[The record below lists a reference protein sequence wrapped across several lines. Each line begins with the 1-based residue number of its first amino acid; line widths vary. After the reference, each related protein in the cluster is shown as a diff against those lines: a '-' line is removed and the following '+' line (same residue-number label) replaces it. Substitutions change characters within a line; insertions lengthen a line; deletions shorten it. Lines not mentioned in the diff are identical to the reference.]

1 MTHPT
6 TLARTQHL
14 KRTTDKGRRA
24 HQPQRENTYYCKQEA
39 QIESVSLGWAC
50 KHTKL
55 NELACLASL

>member
-1 MTHPT
+1 MTHAT

-39 QIESVSLGWAC
+39 QIERVSLGRAS
-50 KHTKL
+50 TKL